1 MPIFTIELPD
11 GTETEINA
19 PEGAT
24 NQQAIAYA
32 KKLYDEGYIGQ
43 KRYGAM
49 EGIIGGTQAI
59 GSVASGLLAE
69 PVAGLRGLFELATG
83 GSAEEATKQIEST
96 REALTYQPRTPA
108 GRTGLRNI
116 GKMVGPYAE
125 LLAAPGEF
133 LGEQAF
139 EATESPFAATAARLL
154 PETVASAFG
163 LYGLRGLQPPKQAL
177 TPRGEPTP
185 EFRKALEKEGI
196 VWESLPEETKAAIS
210 PEITPAGLGGG
221 FGPIAQDIAVG
232 ELAGGSR
239 AVGLAEKQLREGPLA
254 AISPITKDPLASEA
268 LRQGFKPNFV
278 QSVRQTTPTTKKLM
292 EDMLQIRRKISDN
305 QSYAQVSRPIDVVGG
320 PLQKRLEILEDVRKT
335 EGKKLGEIVKTKLKG
350 LPVDTTRPQ
359 NFLKNIQDEYNFSV
373 TFGEKGPE
381 FDFSKSRFMANPAAM
396 NSIRKMYN
404 IYYQDLKKDAARL
417 HEMKNQVDE
426 HINFASKKSPTGKM
440 DETAENLLKQFRS
453 EVNNAVREVSPEYAQ
468 VNQSLQSAIGP
479 LNTFYDAFGNKLRLL
494 KGEDLKKAIAQ
505 ESRKLQTN
513 YNSRL
518 FIEDA
523 TKAVDDAVSGF
534 GYKFDENAYDLVNFA
549 NTLDD
554 MFGAAAP
561 GSMKGI
567 SQTSIEPLMRGDLK
581 GAAMERIAGTAA
593 EKIQN
598 LRGINES
605 GAFNALDALLKR
617 KY

>member
-1 MPIFTIELPD
+1 MPIFTIGLPD
-11 GTETEINA
+11 GTETEIEA

-43 KRYGAM
+43 KKYGAM

-59 GSVASGLLAE
+59 GSVASSLLAE
-69 PVAGLRGLFELATG
+69 PVAGWSGLFELATG
-83 GSAEEATKQIEST
+83 GSAEEAAKQIEST

-133 LGEQAF
+133 LGEQTL
-139 EATESPFAATAARLL
+139 EATGSPAAATAARVA
-154 PETVASAFG
+154 PEAALSALG
-163 LYGLRGLQPPKQAL
+163 LSQLRQMQPSKQAL

-210 PEITPAGLGGG
+210 SEITPTGLGGG
-221 FGPIAQDIAVG
+221 FGPTAQEIAVG
-232 ELAGGSR
+232 ELAGRSR
-239 AVGLAEKQLREGPLA
+239 SVGLAEKQLREGPLA

-278 QSVRQTTPTTKKLM
+278 QLVRQTTPTTKKLM

-305 QSYAQVSRPIDVVGG
+305 ESYAQVARPIDVVGA
-320 PLQKRLEILEDVRKT
+320 PLRKRLEILENIRKT
-335 EGKKLGEIVKTKLKG
+335 EGGRLNEIANTKLKG
-350 LPVDTTRPQ
+350 VAVDTSKPQ
-359 NFLKNIQDEYNFSV
+359 NFLNELQNQYNFSV
-373 TFGEKGPE
+373 TLGEKGPE
-381 FDFSKSRFMANPAAM
+381 FDFSKSRFSANPAAM
-396 NSIRKMYN
+396 SSIRKMYN
-404 IYYQDLKKDAARL
+404 IYYKDVKKDAARL
-417 HEMKNQVDE
+417 HEMKGELDE
-426 HINFASKKSPTGKM
+426 WIDYTKNKSPTGKM
-440 DETAENLLKQFRS
+440 NQTAEGFLKRLRA
-453 EVNNAVREVSPEYAQ
+453 EVNNAVREVSPEYAE
-468 VNQSLQSAIGP
+468 VNKALENSIGP
-479 LNTFYDAFGNKLRLL
+479 LNQFYDAFGRKLENL
-494 KGEDLKKAIAQ
+494 KGKSLEKAIAQ

-513 YNSRL
+513 YKSRP

-534 GYKFDENAYDLVNFA
+534 GYKFDENAYDLVSFA

-581 GAAMERIAGTAA
+581 SAAMERLAGTAA

-605 GAFNALDALLKR
+605 GAFNAIEALLKR